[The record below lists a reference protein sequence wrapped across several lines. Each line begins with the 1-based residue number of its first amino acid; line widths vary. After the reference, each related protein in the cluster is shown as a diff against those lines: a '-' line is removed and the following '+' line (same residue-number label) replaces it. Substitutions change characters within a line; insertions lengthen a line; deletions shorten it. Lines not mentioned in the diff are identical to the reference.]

1 METVGRAREIAEQL
15 RCLKGRREP
24 NLFDDAA
31 AELDRL
37 AVFETAFFELMN
49 VLREYARQNGEMDA
63 RLRMQRHD

>member
-1 METVGRAREIAEQL
+1 MESLGRAREIAEQL
-15 RCLKGRREP
+15 RCLKGRRSP

-37 AVFETAFFELMN
+37 AVFETAFFKLID

-63 RLRMQRHD
+63 RLRMKHHD

>member
-15 RCLKGRREP
+15 RCLRGRREP

-37 AVFETAFFELMN
+37 AVFETAFFQLID

-63 RLRMQRHD
+63 RLRMKTHG

>member
-15 RCLKGRREP
+15 RCLKGRRSP

-37 AVFETAFFELMN
+37 TAFEKAFFQLMDM
-49 VLREYARQNGEMDA
+49 LREYAQQNGEMDA
-63 RLRMQRHD
+63 RLRMKHHD